1 MQDTEILYKFAPR
14 LIQKWGQHLKF
25 CKKKMTQQEFTERTK
40 VEVSSTEFEKINEF
54 YMNVECDK
62 DEFCKMWCKMNPSRV
77 KNAKVER
84 MMKARDESYRAALRK
99 WFDKWNNTQKFY
111 DNYNTLIAYT
121 RMTVYE
127 VQAMSYADIRLEG
140 SLSDVH
146 FKVGQYLG
154 IYRSL

>member
-1 MQDTEILYKFAPR
+1 
-14 LIQKWGQHLKF
+14 
-25 CKKKMTQQEFTERTK
+25 MTQQEFLNRTG
-40 VEVSSTEFEKINEF
+40 VEVSNSEFWAINEV
-54 YMNVECDK
+54 YNNSDLDK

-77 KNAKVER
+77 KDAKVER

-99 WFDKWNNTQKFY
+99 WFDKWNGTQKFY
-111 DNYNTLIAYT
+111 DNYHTLIAYT

-154 IYRSL
+154 IYRS

>member
-1 MQDTEILYKFAPR
+1 
-14 LIQKWGQHLKF
+14 
-25 CKKKMTQQEFTERTK
+25 MTQQEFTERTE

-99 WFDKWNNTQKFY
+99 WFDKWNGTQKFY
-111 DNYNTLIAYT
+111 DNYHTLIAYT